1 MLDGYRKSVP
11 FFQTHFIPWQS
22 LTSSMK
28 PVQFKQTDPI
38 LKQLLSL
45 IWRTRP
51 IAKQL
56 YPIGWK
62 RGTAFNLTPFRKK
75 INSQESL
82 LDGVCVR
89 LKGDYERTAFVNP
102 LWEPTPLK
110 SAAIA
115 TRQNNSRSFL
125 YWIPCRSHRDCIHY
139 DRIFISNLPP
149 VWTRDLPD
157 LAAYSFYAKLHT
169 STKPF
174 VKSHLTLFSRAL
186 HQTRELDQTKVLP
199 IFFQCPQLPGK
210 ASFVKFDWV
219 TDVTFAQPQK
229 ETLAYKLAE
238 LGWRKS

>member
-1 MLDGYRKSVP
+1 
-11 FFQTHFIPWQS
+11 
-22 LTSSMK
+22 MK
-28 PVQFKQTDPI
+28 AWNSIQFDSIQE
-38 LKQLLSL
+38 
-45 IWRTRP
+45 
-51 IAKQL
+51 
-56 YPIGWK
+56 
-62 RGTAFNLTPFRKK
+62 K

-157 LAAYSFYAKLHT
+157 LAAYSFYEKLHT

-174 VKSHLTLFSRAL
+174 VKSHLTLFNRAL

-199 IFFQCPQLPGK
+199 IFFPMSPASRQGIFCQIWLSDVLELPSHNHK
-210 ASFVKFDWV
+210 KKHSHI
-219 TDVTFAQPQK
+219 
-229 ETLAYKLAE
+229 
-238 LGWRKS
+238 S